1 MAAWDACATG
11 QPDWQA
17 LRDGIGKRPVFGGID
32 LASTQDIA
40 ASVLVLAGEDDTIEL
55 VPYFWIPEGRLAS
68 RKEQQRLQG
77 WVREGLIETTPG
89 NVIDYSLIRKHWQ
102 DVATQCRVQQVG
114 FDPWNSTQIALEL
127 GEQDG
132 LTMVEVRQG
141 TRTMH
146 EPTKKLLDLVAS
158 GKLRHGGHPVLR
170 WMAQNFA
177 VRLDVNGNY
186 MPDKVRSAEKI
197 DGLVAAIIGLSRQM
211 VTSVKKPRGKMVC
224 KVWTPEGFKPILRE
238 QAGVS
243 Q

>member
-1 MAAWDACATG
+1 
-11 QPDWQA
+11 
-17 LRDGIGKRPVFGGID
+17 
-32 LASTQDIA
+32 
-40 ASVLVLAGEDDTIEL
+40 VLVLAGEDDTIEL
-55 VPYFWIPEGRLAS
+55 VPYFWIPEGRLTS

-77 WVREGLIETTPG
+77 WVREGLITATPG
-89 NVIDYSLIRKHWQ
+89 NVIDYQVIRAHWQ
-102 DVATQCRVQQVG
+102 QIAKNCRVQQIG
-114 FDPWNSTQIALEL
+114 FDPWNSTQFALEL

-132 LTMVEVRQG
+132 LKMIEVRQG
-141 TRTMH
+141 VRTLH

-211 VTSVKKPRGKMVC
+211 VAPVQKPRQRRPC
-224 KVWTPEGFKPILRE
+224 KIWTPGGFKPILGE
-238 QAGVS
+238 QAEAN